1 LADIGGSAERYRRGF
16 VVNVALTGAVADFR
30 KNANVPV
37 TTDTIVEQ
45 ARLSH
50 QTGAAIAHF
59 HVRDEEGMP
68 SCEPQRFAAVFEQLR
83 ADEATRGLVLCA
95 TTSGR
100 HGQTIDQ
107 RAAVLQLPLDI
118 RPDMASLTLGSLNFV
133 TGASVNDHDTVR
145 RLCEKMLAAGVKP
158 EIEVFDLGMI
168 AFMHQLIHEGLLVA
182 PFYVNVLL
190 GNLSSAQVDP
200 AHFGL
205 INSYLPDQTTV
216 AIAGLGRYQLQAN
229 VLGLAVA
236 DGARVGLE
244 DNLWLDDQRTPAT
257 NSGLVA
263 RLAEM
268 ASLAQRPL
276 TTSADLRQR
285 LDLRARN

>member
-1 LADIGGSAERYRRGF
+1 MASSGGPADRYHRGF
-16 VVNVALTGAVADFR
+16 VINVALTGAVADFR

-59 HVRDEEGMP
+59 HVRDEEGKP
-68 SCEPQRFAAVFEQLR
+68 SCEPQRFAVVFEQLR

-145 RLCEKMLAAGVKP
+145 RLCEKMLAAGVRP

-244 DNLWLDDQRTPAT
+244 DNLWFDDQRTPAT

-268 ASLAQRPL
+268 ARLAQRPL